1 MNRYEQRIEN
11 LSNHVK
17 QNPRD
22 WQSSISLLKLNSQQI
37 DFKRKQKQQSARL
50 SIKAYKKEVV

>member
-1 MNRYEQRIEN
+1 MNRYKAKIEN

-22 WQSSISLLKLNSQQI
+22 WQSAISLLKLNSQQI
-37 DFKRKQKQQSARL
+37 DYERKKKQQSARL
-50 SIKAYKKEVV
+50 SIKAYKEA